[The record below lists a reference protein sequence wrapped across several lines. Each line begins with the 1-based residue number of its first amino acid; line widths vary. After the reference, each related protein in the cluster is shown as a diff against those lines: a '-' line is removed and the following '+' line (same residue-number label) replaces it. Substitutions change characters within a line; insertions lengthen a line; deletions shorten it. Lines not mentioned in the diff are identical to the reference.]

1 MRLQDD
7 PGVAIEGA
15 LMETTV
21 IVKNGQLPESVQD
34 ILRHKASKLPRFFDR
49 TTLIQVIVDMRHA
62 KPKVEIIVSAEEVN
76 DFFANDSGTNVV
88 SAFDGA
94 LNKIEI
100 QLKKH
105 KEKRKGHRGSEP
117 KIDLSSE

>member
-1 MRLQDD
+1 
-7 PGVAIEGA
+7 
-15 LMETTV
+15 METTV

-49 TTLIQVIVDMRHA
+49 TTLVQVIVDMRHA
-62 KPKVEIIVSAEEVN
+62 QPKVEMIVSAEEAN
-76 DFFANDSGTNVV
+76 DFFATDSGANVV
-88 SAFDGA
+88 NAFDGA

-105 KEKRKGHRGSEP
+105 KEKLKGHRGSEP

>member
-1 MRLQDD
+1 
-7 PGVAIEGA
+7 
-15 LMETTV
+15 METTV
-21 IVKNGQLPESVQD
+21 TVKNGQLPESVQD

-49 TTLIQVIVDMRHA
+49 TTLIQVVADMRHDQ
-62 KPKVEIIVSAEEVN
+62 PKVEIIVSAEEVN
-76 DFFANDSGTNVV
+76 DFFATDSGTNVV

-94 LNKIEI
+94 MNKIEI

-105 KEKRKGHRGSEP
+105 KEKLKGHRGPEP